1 MVFGNAPVF
10 ISALTRLKRRCPAGP
25 GGLRACSAGIF
36 LLLAAAVP
44 GTGHGAALAG
54 QPGDPAGAKT
64 RAVLAPWAPGFLDI
78 HHINTGRGNAAF
90 FIFPDGTTML
100 FDAGDRDPNAI
111 DRYAPLKIAPT
122 RPDDSRSPGAWVAA
136 YIKQVMP
143 SGRDATIDYALIS
156 HFHSDHFGNAH
167 PSRALAPSGA
177 YRLSGMAEVGH
188 LIPIGVLL
196 DRAYPGYDYPLDLRA
211 YYAGGESPFLNYLA
225 FAEEF
230 QDRGKLK
237 RAALRPG
244 SATQIRPLFS
254 DAYPGFE
261 VRNVKVN
268 ADLWRGAGEA
278 SAPLFSATDVLNET
292 GRFSENPL
300 SLALTVR
307 YGPFKYFTGGDNTG
321 MQGPGIPGWYDVETP
336 IGEVVGNV
344 DVMNLN
350 HHGNRDSTN
359 ANILRA
365 LAPRVII
372 QQSWFSDHP
381 GGEVVHRMLSRHLW
395 PGPRDIFSTNMAEET
410 KVAIGPWM
418 TKGYTSFEG
427 HVVVRAHP
435 GGEQYEVFVIDD
447 RSTGLAVKSRH
458 GPYSAS
464 ARKPSNSGD

>member
-1 MVFGNAPVF
+1 MVFGSVPVS
-10 ISALTRLKRRCPAGP
+10 IIALTRLKRRRPARP
-25 GGLRACSAGIF
+25 GGLRARLAGMC
-36 LLLAAAVP
+36 LLLAVGVFGA
-44 GTGHGAALAG
+44 GHGAALAG
-54 QPGDPAGAKT
+54 QPEDHVEAET

-111 DRYAPLKIAPT
+111 DRYAPLKIAPA
-122 RPDDSRSPGAWVAA
+122 RPDDSHSPGTWIAA
-136 YIKQVMP
+136 YIKQVAP
-143 SGRDATIDYALIS
+143 SGRDVAIDYALIS

-188 LIPIGVLL
+188 SIPIGVLI

-211 YYAGGESPFLNYLA
+211 YYADGESPFLNYLA
-225 FAEEF
+225 FAEEM
-230 QDRGKLK
+230 QKQGKLK
-237 RAALRPG
+237 REALRPG
-244 SATQIRPLFS
+244 STTQIRPLFS
-254 DAYPGFE
+254 EAYPGFE
-261 VRNVKVN
+261 VRNIKVN

-278 SAPLFSATDVLNET
+278 SAPLFSAADVLNET

-336 IGEVVGNV
+336 IGRVVGNV

-418 TKGYTSFEG
+418 TEGYTSFEG

-435 GGEQYEVFVIDD
+435 GGQEYEVFVLDD

-458 GPYSAS
+458 GPYSAA
-464 ARKPSNSGD
+464 ARQPANSED